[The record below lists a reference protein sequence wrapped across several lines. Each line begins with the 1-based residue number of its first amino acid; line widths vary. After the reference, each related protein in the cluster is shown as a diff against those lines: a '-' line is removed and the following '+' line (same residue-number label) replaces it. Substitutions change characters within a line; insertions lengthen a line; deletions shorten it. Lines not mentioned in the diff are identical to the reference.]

1 MDLYNFFNIYNK
13 VAIAFSGGV
22 DSSYLLCMAKKY
34 GADIKAYYVKTAFQP
49 EFEFKDALK
58 LGEIIGVKINVIN
71 IDILSNEEVTANP
84 TNRCYY
90 CKNNI
95 FGTIRKKM
103 AEDGYEILIDGTNA
117 SDDLDER
124 PGTKALKELKVL
136 SPLRMCGLTKDKIRE
151 LSEEEGLFTYN
162 KAAYACLATR
172 TQPNVKITA
181 EILNKI
187 ENAEYYLFNLG
198 FNDFR
203 VRVFYGAARIQLNEN
218 DFKKAFEMK
227 KDILEGVGA
236 YFDGV
241 LLDLKGR

>member
-1 MDLYNFFNIYNK
+1 MDLYNFFNTYNK

-71 IDILSNEEVTANP
+71 IDILSNEEVTTNP

-95 FGTIRKKM
+95 FGTIRRKM

-124 PGTKALKELKVL
+124 PGAKALKELKVL

-187 ENAEYYLFNLG
+187 ENAEDYLFNLG

>member
-58 LGEIIGVKINVIN
+58 LGEIIGVKISVIN

-95 FGTIRKKM
+95 FGTIRRKM

-151 LSEEEGLFTYN
+151 LSKEEGLFTYN

-187 ENAEYYLFNLG
+187 ENAEDYLFNLG